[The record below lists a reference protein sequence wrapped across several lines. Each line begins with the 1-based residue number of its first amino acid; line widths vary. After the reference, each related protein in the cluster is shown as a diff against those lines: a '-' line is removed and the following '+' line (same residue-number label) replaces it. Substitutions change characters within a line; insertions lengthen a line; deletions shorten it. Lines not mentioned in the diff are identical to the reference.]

1 MKQQM
6 LNGIII
12 VNKEKG
18 FTSFDVVAKMRGICG
33 QKKIGHTGTLDPD
46 ATGVLPVCLGKAT
59 KICELL
65 AGTDKEYEASLRLGI
80 TTDTQD
86 SSGTVTGRFPTGH
99 ITEAKV
105 RKTAEQFLGWTEQ
118 IPPMYS
124 ALKVRG
130 KKLYEL
136 ARQGIEIERPPR
148 RIHVSEL
155 VITRMCLPEIS
166 LRIVCSKGTYIRTI
180 CHDLGQKL
188 SCGAVMTELRRTRA
202 AGFRL
207 DQAHTL
213 DEIQTVRDRGEL
225 AALLIPV
232 DRVFREVPFCCVKP
246 GWDILLKNGG
256 KLPEE
261 GISRENAADPVKG
274 EADGFGLHPDPDW
287 IRMYLSDGTFAGIY
301 CRAKGE
307 PVLRPVKMFL

>member
-1 MKQQM
+1 MR
-6 LNGIII
+6 NGIII
-12 VNKEKG
+12 VKKEKG

-86 SSGTVTGRFPTGH
+86 SSGTVTGRFPTEH
-99 ITEAKV
+99 ITPEEVCKA
-105 RKTAEQFLGWTEQ
+105 AEQFRGFTEQ

-136 ARQGIEIERPPR
+136 ARQGIEIERKPR
-148 RIHVSEL
+148 RIHVSEIA
-155 VITRMCLPEIS
+155 VTRMCLPELS

-188 SCGAVMTELRRTRA
+188 SCGAVMTELQRTRV

-207 DQAHTL
+207 EQAHTL
-213 DEIQTVRDRGEL
+213 DEIQDLRDRGDL
-225 AALLIPV
+225 DTLLIPV
-232 DRVFREVPFCCVKP
+232 DRVFGSVSFCRVRP
-246 GWDILLKNGG
+246 EWDVILRNGG
-256 KLPEE
+256 KVPEDGIRLEDASDPLQGGADAFALPSE
-261 GISRENAADPVKG
+261 
-274 EADGFGLHPDPDW
+274 PDW
-287 IRMYLSDGTFAGIY
+287 IRMYLSDGTFVGIY
-301 CRAKGE
+301 HRAKE
-307 PVLRPVKMFL
+307 ASVLRPLKMFL